1 MVSVFAP
8 CGLYIEMYLL
18 FFFCV
23 CESELLLCEV
33 IPREEIP
40 QPKQCP

>member
-8 CGLYIEMYLL
+8 CGLSIEMYLFLLL
-18 FFFCV
+18 FFKR
-23 CESELLLCEV
+23 ESELLLCEV

-40 QPKQCP
+40 